1 MADIKSEYKIE
12 LDAVFQAKLAV
23 LVETQKM
30 KAPHAPVSAS
40 DMINKATALGINQIL
55 RMVLR
60 DEPNYMMPGVMHGM
74 IPSPAERAGDVAT
87 IIE

>member
-30 KAPHAPVSAS
+30 KAPHAPASGS
-40 DMINKATALGINQIL
+40 DMLNKAAALGINQML
-55 RMVLR
+55 RMLLR
-60 DEPNYMMPGVMHGM
+60 DEPAYNMLHGVVGG
-74 IPSPAERAGDVAT
+74 IPVPAERAGDVMT
-87 IIE
+87 IVE